1 LLVAGQPRT
10 FAEDQVGRVQQRR
23 FDSLWNGLLIGA
35 GVAAAAGLAYVT
47 YWWIA
52 DPNECDGPCME
63 DMLFPTV
70 MGTLVGLGI
79 DAAIKTNV
87 TLYDVSASTH
97 DNSRLTSSLS
107 SGLRL
112 ARARGVVT
120 NVTLRF
126 RF

>member
-1 LLVAGQPRT
+1 
-10 FAEDQVGRVQQRR
+10 
-23 FDSLWNGLLIGA
+23 
-35 GVAAAAGLAYVT
+35 
-47 YWWIA
+47 
-52 DPNECDGPCME
+52 ME